1 MTLISR
7 GHAPVSGVLQCAEQK
22 LDADGPIAPQIPA
35 FRQPFPAKK
44 PSQGAIAVS
53 RPAQQTLISVRNLL
67 ACHGVSSVKEGLGRP
82 KTRFGASPLSN
93 GT

>member
-1 MTLISR
+1 MTRRSR
-7 GHAPVSGVLQCAEQK
+7 GHAPVSGTFQRTEQK

-35 FRQPFPAKK
+35 FCQPFPAKE
-44 PSQGAIAVS
+44 PSQGVIAVS
-53 RPAQQTLISVRNLL
+53 RPDQQTLISVRNLL

-82 KTRFGASPLSN
+82 QNRFGSSPLSN